1 VKPEL
6 SRTSNLLRAKIPGNF
21 VFGVEAMGENAAR
34 IIRFGAFEADL
45 HEGRLTKAGVRI
57 RLQEQPFQ
65 ILALLLDRP
74 GQLVTREEIR
84 QKLWTRDTFVEFDDA
99 LNTAVRKL
107 RAALND
113 SADNPRFLET
123 VPRRGYRFL
132 APVFVAPVVVPPA
145 PQIGPSA
152 VGVTWPASSS
162 APEATPVAAIPP
174 ASSARPRWR
183 TPTIISS
190 VALLAVIAVG
200 IRRYVQRPGF
210 RISPADTLVL
220 ADFVNTTG
228 ENVFDDALRQA
239 LQVGL
244 AQSPAIQVLPDRK
257 AAVILRQMGH
267 LPEQRMVGK
276 TALEVCQRTGSKVTV
291 QGSIASLGT
300 TYLIGLA
307 AIRCDTGVPI
317 ANEQVQAR
325 QKEDV
330 VDALG
335 QATSH
340 LRARLGESLPSL
352 QKHNAPLEQATTPS
366 LDALNAYGTALST
379 WDKKGDRA
387 CLPFLQRALD
397 LDPNFAM
404 AYGAMATIYYNLGEN
419 DLARQNATKAYELKD
434 RVTEAE
440 RLAIESRYYLY
451 VTGEL
456 DKALQVYEY
465 AVEDY
470 PPAAGALNHLGT
482 TAAKLGRLDQGVS
495 SLRAALALDPTR
507 ATTYSNLASDLLAL
521 NRMDEAAATLAEAD
535 KRRFQTDYLL
545 QVSYWHAFLRNDRAE
560 MERILVQSSTVQGAQ
575 SLLLTQQA
583 NTEAYFGH
591 LEKAGELAVVAANLM
606 QHDADKE
613 SAATC
618 LAEAAVR
625 EAEVGN
631 AARARSFI
639 AQAQN
644 LFRGDEVVTLA
655 ALVAAE
661 NGDFKQA
668 EALSRDLDKQWPQ
681 GTFVQR
687 YWLPVIRAEIDLHQ
701 HQALKAVLDLDLASP
716 LEYGGPSGL
725 SVSSMHP
732 VYVRGNAYLAAGDA
746 KKAAVEFQK
755 FVDHPGVV
763 LNFPLASL
771 ARLGLARA
779 YARGGDSAKARA
791 AYQDFLH
798 LWKDA
803 DSDLSILKK
812 AKSEYANLR

>member
-1 VKPEL
+1 MP
-6 SRTSNLLRAKIPGNF
+6 LRGNE
-21 VFGVEAMGENAAR
+21 GR
-34 IIRFGAFEADL
+34 IVRFGAFEADL
-45 HEGRLTKAGVRI
+45 NEGRLTKAGIRI

-65 ILALLLDRP
+65 ILALLLERP
-74 GQLVTREEIR
+74 GQLVTRDEIR
-84 QKLWTRDTFVEFDDA
+84 EKLWAKDTFVAFDDA

-132 APVFVAPVVVPPA
+132 APVNAPVIVSSDPRVG
-145 PQIGPSA
+145 QSA
-152 VGVTWPASSS
+152 VGIAVPASPS
-162 APEATPVAAIPP
+162 ATEAAPVEAIQS
-174 ASSARPRWR
+174 ASSVRPRWR
-183 TPTIISS
+183 TPAIVSS
-190 VALLAVIAVG
+190 VALLAAIGVVT
-200 IRRYVQRPGF
+200 YWYLQRPAF

-228 ENVFDDALRQA
+228 ESVFDDALRQA

-244 AQSPAIQVLPDRK
+244 AQSPAMQVLPDRK
-257 AAVILRQMGH
+257 AAVILKQMGH

-276 TALEVCQRTGSKVTV
+276 TAIEVCQRTGSKVTV

-307 AIRCDTGVPI
+307 AIRCDTGEPI

-325 QKEDV
+325 RKEDV

-379 WDKKGDRA
+379 WDKKGNRA

-419 DLARQNATKAYELKD
+419 DLARKNATKAYELKD

-440 RLAIESRYYLY
+440 KLAIESRYYLY

-456 DKALQVYEY
+456 EKALQVYEY
-465 AVEDY
+465 AVENY
-470 PPAAGALNHLGT
+470 PPAAGALNHLGS
-482 TAAKLGRLDQGVS
+482 TAAKLGRFDQGVT

-521 NRMDEAAATLAEAD
+521 SRMDEATAILAEAG
-535 KRRFQTDYLL
+535 KRKFQTDDLL
-545 QVSYWHAFLRNDRAE
+545 QVSYWRAFLRSDAAE
-560 MERILVQSSTVQGAQ
+560 MQHILVQSSDVQGAQ
-575 SLLLTQQA
+575 GLLLTQQA

-591 LEKAGELAVVAANLM
+591 LEEAGELAAVAANLM
-606 QHDADKE
+606 EHDSDKE
-613 SAATC
+613 PAATC

-631 AARARSFI
+631 AVRARSLI
-639 AQAQN
+639 AQAQK
-644 LFRGDEVVTLA
+644 LFRGGEVVTLA

-661 NGDFKQA
+661 NGDLKPA

-681 GTFVQR
+681 GTFIQR
-687 YWLPVIRAEIDLHQ
+687 YWLPVMRAEIHLHQ
-701 HQALKAVLDLDLASP
+701 HQAAKAIADLDLAAP
-716 LEYGGPSGL
+716 FEYAGPAEL
-725 SVSSMHP
+725 SVSTMYP
-732 VYVRGNAYLAAGDA
+732 VYVRGKAYLAAGDA
-746 KKAAVEFQK
+746 KNAAVEFQK
-755 FVDHPGVV
+755 FVDHSGVV

-803 DSDLSILKK
+803 DSNLSILKE
-812 AKSEYANLR
+812 AKSEYAKLSN